1 MYEFMKNIF
10 MTSFLALTMSYAR
23 TKDKSTHKD
32 IKTIINYCKEEDQE
46 LWETIEIAFKAY
58 IKAKEKL
65 EKDK

>member
-1 MYEFMKNIF
+1 
-10 MTSFLALTMSYAR
+10 MSYAR